1 VDAGVIDALA
11 GAAPKL
17 ATTPRAIL
25 YEEAESR
32 LYRFDANGG
41 AGGERPAVLIVPS
54 LINRWYVVDLR
65 PGASLVAGLLERG
78 LDVYCLDWGA
88 AGDEDRHT
96 TWDDLVRR
104 LARAVRRTLA
114 AAGRRRLALV
124 GYCMGGT
131 LAAIQA
137 ALDPEPV
144 AGLVDLLGPIDFAA
158 GGQLARAVDARWF
171 DVDAVAEAGNVAPL
185 QMQSGF
191 LMLRP
196 TGHVA
201 KWVGL
206 ADRFDDDRHREAFAA
221 LETWAS
227 DNIPFPAA
235 AYRTY
240 IGELYQENAL
250 VRGAHRVLGRTVSL
264 EEIRCPV
271 LCVVADRDTI
281 CPPPAAAALLDH
293 VGAADRSLH
302 TIAGGHVGAVVGSR
316 APRELYAP
324 LADWLLQRLAQ

>member
-1 VDAGVIDALA
+1 MIGAIA
-11 GAAPKL
+11 GAAPEL
-17 ATTPRAIL
+17 ATTPRAVL

-32 LYRFDANGG
+32 LYRFAPPG
-41 AGGERPAVLIVPS
+41 AEAESGRPAVLIVPS

-88 AGDEDRHT
+88 AGDEDRDT
-96 TWDDLVRR
+96 SWDDLMRR
-104 LARAVRRTLA
+104 LARAVRRSLA
-114 AAGRRRLALV
+114 AAGRRSLAVV

-131 LAAIQA
+131 LAAIQT
-137 ALDPEPV
+137 ALEPAPV
-144 AGLVDLLGPIDFAA
+144 AALVDLLGPIDFAA

-171 DVDAVAEAGNVAPL
+171 DVEAIAGAGNVTPV

-191 LMLRP
+191 SMLRP
-196 TGHVA
+196 TGQVA
-201 KWVGL
+201 KWIGL
-206 ADRFDDDRHREAFAA
+206 IDRIDDEKHREAFAA

-240 IGELYQENAL
+240 IGQLYQENAL
-250 VRGAHRVLGRTVSL
+250 IRGEHVALGRRVSL
-264 EEIRCPV
+264 DHIRCPV
-271 LCVVADRDTI
+271 LCVVAERDTI
-281 CPPPAAAALLDH
+281 CPPAAATALLDR
-293 VGAADRSLH
+293 VGSVDRTLL
-302 TIAGGHVGAVVGSR
+302 TIQGGHVGAVVGSR

-324 LADWLLQRLAQ
+324 LADWLLQRLA